1 VRGGEVYLSGLV
13 LAGRRVLVAG
23 GGRVAARRVPALLD
37 AGALVHLV
45 APVLAPELAALAD
58 AGRLVWSQRVVDESD
73 CDGVWFVLALTDR
86 PEANATLAAAAERR
100 RIFCVRADAAD
111 GGTAWTP
118 ATGRVGDVR
127 LGVVSAQGPRT
138 AARARDVAVWSLAGD
153 PDVDAPAG
161 WVTLVG
167 GGPGDPALLTE
178 AGRRAVRAA
187 DVVLYARLAPLAVL
201 AEAAPG
207 AELIDVGKVPR
218 GKHTPQETINE
229 SLVRHAQAGR
239 RVVRLKGGD
248 PFVFGRGGEE
258 AQACTAAGVKVRVVP
273 GVSSALAA
281 PALAGIPVTHRSLSQ
296 GFTVVSGHVP
306 PGDPRSDV
314 DWAAHA
320 RSRTTLVILMGVA
333 NLDAICRTLQAAGLA
348 PDTPVAVVADAASAA
363 MRVVRGRLDD
373 IASAAATA
381 DVGPPAVTIIGS
393 VAGLNLW
400 KA

>member
-1 VRGGEVYLSGLV
+1 VRDGEVYLSGLV
-13 LAGRRVLVAG
+13 LTRRRVLVAG
-23 GGRVAARRVPALLD
+23 GGRVAARRVPTLLE
-37 AGALVHLV
+37 AGALVHVV
-45 APVLAPELAALAD
+45 APALSPELTALVD
-58 AGRLVWSQRVVDESD
+58 TGRIEWSQRVVGEAD
-73 CDGVWFVLALTDR
+73 CDGVWFVMALTDQ
-86 PEANATLAAAAERR
+86 PEVNAMLAAAAEQL
-100 RIFCVRADAAD
+100 RIFCVRADAAE

-118 ATGRVGDVR
+118 ATGTVGDTRV
-127 LGVVSAQGPRT
+127 GVVSRQGPRA
-138 AARARDVAVWSLAGD
+138 AARARDVALWSLAGD

-167 GGPGDPALLTE
+167 GGPGDAGLLTE

-187 DVVLYARLAPLAVL
+187 DVVLYDRLAPLAVL
-201 AEAAPG
+201 AEAAQG

-218 GKHTPQETINE
+218 GRHTPQETINE
-229 SLVRHAQAGR
+229 ALVSHARAGR

-248 PFVFGRGGEE
+248 SFVFGRGGEE
-258 AQACTAAGVKVRVVP
+258 VQACTAAGVRVRVVP

-314 DWAAHA
+314 DWATLA

-333 NLDAICRTLQAAGLA
+333 NLDAICRTLQAGGLEQG
-348 PDTPVAVVADAASAA
+348 TPAAVVADAGSAQ

-373 IASAAATA
+373 IAASAAAA
-381 DVGPPAVTIIGS
+381 EIGPPAVTVIGS
-393 VAGLNLW
+393 VAGLDLW
-400 KA
+400 NV